1 MVGFYLRTSQLEQQA
16 YTTDLWCA
24 AYIINDGASD
34 DGFEYFR
41 YWLISAGKEVYYK
54 AIANPDSLADI
65 VEEGNVYDFESL
77 AYVSVEAFENKTGQ
91 ELYDYI
97 ETISYTTPDFEFN
110 WQEDDLQSQ
119 KTICPRLYA
128 KFIGGSHREE

>member
-1 MVGFYLRTSQLEQQA
+1 M
-16 YTTDLWCA
+16 WCA

-119 KTICPRLYA
+119 KTICPRLCA